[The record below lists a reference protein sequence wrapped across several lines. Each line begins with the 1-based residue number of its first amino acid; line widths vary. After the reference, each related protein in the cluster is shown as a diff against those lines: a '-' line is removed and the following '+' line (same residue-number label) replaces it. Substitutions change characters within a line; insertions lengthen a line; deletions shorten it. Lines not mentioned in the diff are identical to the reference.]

1 MKIDKGLRYMLT
13 KKSFLIKQKVIS
25 VLLLFSVFA
34 FGGII
39 YTFWTSSI
47 IDARHIKLV
56 EYSEKVEVEVFNGR
70 IEMDNFLMQRDSLSF
85 NGIAESFNEADS
97 YLIKLADI
105 VAETKHTI
113 PDSSE
118 LFEQKLLETKASVK
132 RLDELIKSGQY
143 LNEQRVDSTM
153 LRAYLNFNKIFTEY
167 ENALQTYINESNS
180 RLKKE
185 IFFLLVAIFIILV
198 LSLTLI
204 ARLMDSLI
212 KAERQILSNTM
223 DVEQRERK
231 RIAMD
236 LHDGLGAILSSVGMY
251 SKILEK
257 ELVGNKPAGEK
268 LKYITNLSNQAL
280 QAVGEVINN
289 LNPSILNRYNIV
301 ESLEKLC
308 VKISSIG
315 EMNIEFDSS
324 KFTGE
329 MTKSSEVMLYRITG
343 ELLNNSLKH
352 ANANKANIHLSRQK
366 GRVII
371 SYKDNGI
378 GFDMSKLSMHG
389 NDKMGLSNIVERV
402 ESIGGHCV
410 LQTSPGEG
418 FTMNIEFN

>member
-1 MKIDKGLRYMLT
+1 MLT

-25 VLLLFSVFA
+25 VLLLFSIFA
-34 FGGII
+34 FGGIM
-39 YTFWTSSI
+39 YTFRTSSI

-56 EYSEKVEVEVFNGR
+56 EYSEKVETEVYNGR

-85 NGIAESFNEADS
+85 NGIAASFNEADT
-97 YLIKLADI
+97 YLIRLADI
-105 VAETKHTI
+105 VVETKHTI
-113 PDSSE
+113 PDSNE
-118 LFEQKLLETKASVK
+118 LFEQKLSETKASVK
-132 RLDELIKSGQY
+132 RLDQLIKSGEF
-143 LNEQRVDSTM
+143 LKEQRVDSTI
-153 LRAYLNFNKIFTEY
+153 LRAYLDFNKIFTEY
-167 ENALQTYINESNS
+167 ENTLQTYINESNT

-185 IFFLLVAIFIILV
+185 IFVLLVAIFIILL
-198 LSLTLI
+198 LSLILI

-257 ELVGNKPAGEK
+257 EFIENKPAGEK
-268 LKYITNLSNQAL
+268 LKHITNLSNQAL

-308 VKISSIG
+308 VKINSIG
-315 EMNIEFDSS
+315 EMDIEFDSS
-324 KFTGE
+324 NFIGE
-329 MTKSSEVMLYRITG
+329 MNKSTEVMLYRITG

-352 ANANKANIHLSRQK
+352 ANANKASIHLYRQK
-366 GRVII
+366 GRVILT
-371 SYKDNGI
+371 YKDNGV

-402 ESIGGHCV
+402 ESIGGQCI
-410 LQTSPGEG
+410 LQTS
-418 FTMNIEFN
+418 

>member
-1 MKIDKGLRYMLT
+1 MLT
-13 KKSFLIKQKVIS
+13 KKSFLIKRKVIS

-39 YTFWTSSI
+39 YTFLTSSI
-47 IDARHIKLV
+47 LDARHIKLV

-85 NGIAESFNEADS
+85 SGIAASFNEADS
-97 YLIKLADI
+97 YLIRLADI

-113 PDSSE
+113 PESNE
-118 LFEQKLLETKASVK
+118 LFEQKLFEIKASVK
-132 RLDELIKSGQY
+132 HLDQLIKSGEY
-143 LNEQRVDSTM
+143 LNQQRVDSTM
-153 LRAYLNFNKIFTEY
+153 LRAYLNFNKLFTEY

-185 IFFLLVAIFIILV
+185 IFILLVAIFIILL
-198 LSLTLI
+198 LSLVLI

-212 KAERQILSNTM
+212 KAQRQILSNTM

-257 ELVGNKPAGEK
+257 ELVGNKHAGEK
-268 LKYITNLSNQAL
+268 LKHITNLSNQAL

-308 VKISSIG
+308 VKLNSIG
-315 EMNIEFDSS
+315 EMNIKFDSS
-324 KFTGE
+324 HFIGE
-329 MTKSSEVMLYRITG
+329 MAKSTEVMLYRITG

-352 ANANKANIHLSRQK
+352 ANANKASINLYRQK
-366 GRVII
+366 GRVILT
-371 SYKDNGI
+371 YKDNGV

-402 ESIGGHCV
+402 ESIGGQCI

-418 FTMNIEFN
+418 FVMNIEFNKLNR

>member
-1 MKIDKGLRYMLT
+1 MIT

-25 VLLLFSVFA
+25 VLLLFSIFA

-39 YTFWTSSI
+39 YTFRTSSI

-56 EYSEKVEVEVFNGR
+56 EYSEKVEIEVFNGR
-70 IEMDNFLMQRDSLSF
+70 VEMDNYLMQRDSSSF
-85 NGIAESFNEADS
+85 NGIAERFNEADS
-97 YLIKLADI
+97 YLIRLADI
-105 VAETKHTI
+105 VAETKYII
-113 PDSSE
+113 PE
-118 LFEQKLLETKASVK
+118 NNQLIEQKLMKAKVLARQLG
-132 RLDELIKSGQY
+132 RLVRSGDY
-143 LNEQRVDSTM
+143 LKEQRVDSTM

-167 ENALQTYINESNS
+167 ENTLQTYINESNS
-180 RLKKE
+180 RFKKE
-185 IFFLLVAIFIILV
+185 IFFLLVAIFIILL

-204 ARLMDSLI
+204 TRLMDSLI

-257 ELVGNKPAGEK
+257 ELSENKPAGEK
-268 LKYITNLSNQAL
+268 LKHITNLSNQAL

-308 VKISSIG
+308 VKINSIG
-315 EMNIEFDSS
+315 EMDIEFDSR

-329 MTKSSEVMLYRITG
+329 MTKSTEVMLYRISG

-352 ANANKANIHLSRQK
+352 ANANKVSIHLSRQK
-366 GRVII
+366 GRVIL

-378 GFDMSKLSMHG
+378 GFDMSKLSIHG

-402 ESIGGHCV
+402 ESIGGQCV
-410 LQTSPGEG
+410 LLTSPGEG
-418 FTMNIEFN
+418 FVMNIEFN

>member
-85 NGIAESFNEADS
+85 NGIAASFNEADS

-132 RLDELIKSGQY
+132 RLDQLIKSGQY

-167 ENALQTYINESNS
+167 ENALQTYINDSNS

-251 SKILEK
+251 SKILQK
-257 ELVGNKPAGEK
+257 ELVENKPAGEK
-268 LKYITNLSNQAL
+268 LKHITNLSNQAL

-315 EMNIEFDSS
+315 EMNIEFDSN

-329 MTKSSEVMLYRITG
+329 MTKSTEVMLYRITG

-352 ANANKANIHLSRQK
+352 ANANKANIHLSRRK
-366 GRVII
+366 GRVILA
-371 SYKDNGI
+371 YKDNGI
-378 GFDMSKLSMHG
+378 GFDMSKLSLDG

-410 LQTSPGEG
+410 LQTSQGEG
-418 FTMNIEFN
+418 FSMNIEFN

>member
-1 MKIDKGLRYMLT
+1 MFT

-25 VLLLFSVFA
+25 VLLLFSIFA

-39 YTFWTSSI
+39 YTFRTSSI

-70 IEMDNFLMQRDSLSF
+70 IEMDNFLMQRDSLSLD
-85 NGIAESFNEADS
+85 GIAKSFNEADS
-97 YLIKLADI
+97 YLIRLADI

-113 PDSSE
+113 PDSNE
-118 LFEQKLLETKASVK
+118 LFEQKLFEIKASVK
-132 RLDELIKSGQY
+132 RLDQLIKSGEY
-143 LNEQRVDSTM
+143 LKEQRVDSTM

-185 IFFLLVAIFIILV
+185 IFILLVAIFIILL
-198 LSLTLI
+198 LSLVLI

-212 KAERQILSNTM
+212 KAQRQILSNTM

-257 ELVGNKPAGEK
+257 ELVENKPAGEK
-268 LKYITNLSNQAL
+268 LKHITNLSNQAL

-308 VKISSIG
+308 VKINSIG
-315 EMNIEFDSS
+315 EMNIKFDSRN
-324 KFTGE
+324 FIGE
-329 MTKSSEVMLYRITG
+329 MAKSTEVMLYRITG

-352 ANANKANIHLSRQK
+352 ANANKASINLYRQK
-366 GRVII
+366 GRVILT
-371 SYKDNGI
+371 YKDNGV

-389 NDKMGLSNIVERV
+389 NDKMGISNIVERV
-402 ESIGGHCV
+402 ESIGGQCV

-418 FTMNIEFN
+418 FTMNIEFNKLNR

>member
-1 MKIDKGLRYMLT
+1 MFT

-25 VLLLFSVFA
+25 VLLLFSIFA

-39 YTFWTSSI
+39 YTFRASSI

-56 EYSEKVEVEVFNGR
+56 EYSEKVEIEVFNGR

-85 NGIAESFNEADS
+85 NGISKSFNEADS
-97 YLIKLADI
+97 YLIKLAGI
-105 VAETKHTI
+105 AEETKYTI
-113 PDSSE
+113 PESNQM
-118 LFEQKLLETKASVK
+118 FGQKLMETKASVK
-132 RLDELIKSGQY
+132 RLDQLIKSGRY
-143 LNEQRVDSTM
+143 LKEQRVDSTM

-167 ENALQTYINESNS
+167 ENALQIYINESNS
-180 RLKKE
+180 RLKKN
-185 IFFLLVAIFIILV
+185 IFFLLVAIFVILL
-198 LSLTLI
+198 LSLILI
-204 ARLMDSLI
+204 ARLMDSLV

-257 ELVGNKPAGEK
+257 ELIENKPASEK
-268 LKYITNLSNQAL
+268 LKHITNLSNQAL
-280 QAVGEVINN
+280 LVVGEVINN

-308 VKISSIG
+308 VKINSIG

-324 KFTGE
+324 KFIGE
-329 MTKSSEVMLYRITG
+329 MTKSTEVMLYRISG

-352 ANANKANIHLSRQK
+352 ANANKASIHLSRQK
-366 GRVII
+366 GRVIL

-378 GFDMSKLSMHG
+378 GFDMSKLSIHG

-402 ESIGGHCV
+402 ESIGGQCI

-418 FTMNIEFN
+418 FRMNIEFNKLNR